1 MLATSCWHEKGSQ
14 VETVAAK
21 PRTPVTEEGATR
33 YRAVRDAY
41 GWEVGGG
48 PYHVARGTLIVG
60 RIIRRNDSVRRVVI
74 DTGESLLTLNEED
87 LELVDSIH

>member
-1 MLATSCWHEKGSQ
+1 M
-14 VETVAAK
+14 ETVAAE
-21 PRTPVTEEGATR
+21 PRTPVTEQGATR

-48 PYHVARGTLIVG
+48 PYHAARGTLIVG
-60 RIIRRNDSVRRVVI
+60 RIVRRNESVRRIVI

-87 LELVDSIH
+87 LEPVDTIH

>member
-1 MLATSCWHEKGSQ
+1 MES
-14 VETVAAK
+14 VAVN
-21 PRTPVTEEGATR
+21 PGTPVAEEGATR

-48 PYHVARGTLIVG
+48 PYHAARGTLIVG
-60 RIIRRNDSVRRVVI
+60 RIIRRNDAVRRIVI

-87 LELVDSIH
+87 LEPVDRIH